1 MNYIPRYPNSWED
14 VSFYRTI
21 TVSKW
26 RKIVNYQGIPRRIVI
41 LPFCSCTW
49 ISSPRQWSSFLTNI
63 KSEDSSSHKICCCI
77 FLLGLFG
84 KGVKDQLWVKFITKK
99 LSLWLS
105 NIFLLWMLPSF
116 TPSPFANI
124 FLSKYT
130 ILRYRLP
137 CFLNIPKLLTSS
149 RTYITLS
156 AIDVSHSLLL
166 KGIIV
171 LCTQSEEQKMKRWFS
186 LLANAIYYSCTVS

>member
-1 MNYIPRYPNSWED
+1 MVLNPW
-14 VSFYRTI
+14 T
-21 TVSKW
+21 
-26 RKIVNYQGIPRRIVI
+26 
-41 LPFCSCTW
+41 
-49 ISSPRQWSSFLTNI
+49 SFLTNI
-63 KSEDSSSHKICCCI
+63 KSEDSSSHKICCI
-77 FLLGLFG
+77 FLLCLFG

-99 LSLWLS
+99 LPFWLS

-124 FLSKYT
+124 FLSKDT

-149 RTYITLS
+149 RTHIWLL

-171 LCTQSEEQKMKRWFS
+171 LCKRSEEQM
-186 LLANAIYYSCTVS
+186 LMTVFTC